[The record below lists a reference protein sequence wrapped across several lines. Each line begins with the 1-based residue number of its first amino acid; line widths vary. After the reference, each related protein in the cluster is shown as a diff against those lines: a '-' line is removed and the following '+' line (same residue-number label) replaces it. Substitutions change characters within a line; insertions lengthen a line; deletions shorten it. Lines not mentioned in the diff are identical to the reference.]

1 MRHIQSFNESI
12 VDDKI
17 EYLRDLCQ
25 YFFDDFDQF
34 DFRIIKGMTKHLWS
48 SLIHRDDFGGRHLIS
63 GGKNSENYI
72 FLYVANNMDSDLN
85 PVKLSEKDNSI
96 LDDFENY
103 LIRMKFPYRSVT
115 GGYYY
120 RIYKF
125 DKRSK

>member
-1 MRHIQSFNESI
+1 MKHLQSFNESI

-72 FLYVANNMDSDLN
+72 FLYVANNMDSDSN
-85 PVKLSEKDNSI
+85 PVELSEKDNSI

-103 LIRMKFPYRSVT
+103 LIRMKFPYRS
-115 GGYYY
+115 GE
-120 RIYKF
+120 
-125 DKRSK
+125 DSKRVE